1 MIERQDDSS
10 LLCHQVFLINQQC
23 NEYQVRREHDQ
34 MSDQRGN
41 DDKEERKI
49 IKKKS
54 FCFIDK

>member
-34 MSDQRGN
+34 TSDQRGN
-41 DDKEERKI
+41 DDK
-49 IKKKS
+49 
-54 FCFIDK
+54 DKNEK